1 MARRGFAGAY
11 RGFSGLAKLPQDGII
26 RLVPEFYD
34 TTDTPVDTALD
45 LRCHDCQANV
55 PRPIE
60 QCETPLEH
68 AEHYCPLCAKP
79 VAIPL
84 QCAQCES
91 DICPGC
97 GTPLE
102 LADELGI
109 G

>member
-1 MARRGFAGAY
+1 M
-11 RGFSGLAKLPQDGII
+11 PD
-26 RLVPEFYD
+26 FYD
-34 TTDTPVDTALD
+34 TTNRPFNAELD
-45 LRCHDCQANV
+45 LRCRDCQADV
-55 PRPIE
+55 PRPVE
-60 QCETPLEH
+60 QCEAPLDH